1 MLPANPEKRI
11 NDQIESIKSLIQELD
26 DLKEYSDSIRDEK
39 IQKVN
44 HVQRDQNTLL
54 EILDLIKTDDKIDA
68 DFRAQQDS
76 YTEERLT
83 QLEQEEAE
91 LEKIKAQLVLEQQD
105 LQQQVGQYLKDRP
118 RLEKNEEGFWDN
130 ANFIEK
136 ESIELEEECSFS
148 RLQTV
153 YFNSELER
161 LSKIY
166 VLNEVFDI
174 KYDKDMATITKL
186 HMGQHPDNGNI
197 NWDETNAG
205 FGHLLLLLNFL
216 CIRNA
221 IKVPNIEFEPL
232 GSSSV
237 IKISQRDNTVREC
250 RLSGPPADEV
260 RTTHAEILQCGP
272 QLPDLRSRLH
282 RQAAQSKTFR
292 NPPAR
297 RRADRPIRRR
307 AEVQQAQS
315 SEPDRAVQFARRQ
328 ASAAL

>member
-1 MLPANPEKRI
+1 MPPAHPERKI
-11 NDQIESIKSLIQELD
+11 AEQIGNIKALIQELD
-26 DLKEYSDSIRDEK
+26 DLKEYSDNVRDEK

-44 HVQRDQNTLL
+44 LVQREQNALL

-68 DFRAQQDS
+68 EFRAQQDR
-76 YTEERLT
+76 YTEARLSE
-83 QLEQEEAE
+83 LEQEEAE
-91 LEKIKAQLVLEQQD
+91 LEKVKAQLELEQQD
-105 LQQQVGQYLKDRP
+105 LQQQVGLFLKGRP
-118 RLEKNEEGFWDN
+118 RLEKNEEDFWDR

-153 YFNSELER
+153 FFNSELER
-161 LSKIY
+161 LAKIY

-205 FGHLLLLLNFL
+205 FGHLLLLLNYL
-216 CIRNA
+216 CIKNG
-221 IKVPNIEFEPL
+221 IKVPNVEFEPL

-250 RLSGPPADEV
+250 RLTGPPADEV
-260 RTTHAEILQCGP
+260 RPLHAEIIQCRP
-272 QLPDLRSRLH
+272 QLPDPSSRTH
-282 RQAAQSKTFR
+282 RQAAQNQTH
-292 NPPAR
+292 
-297 RRADRPIRRR
+297 
-307 AEVQQAQS
+307 
-315 SEPDRAVQFARRQ
+315 
-328 ASAAL
+328 